1 MQIPVVLNRIADDTS
16 NEVFKNQDKSH
27 HLQL

>member
-1 MQIPVVLNRIADDTS
+1 MQIPVVLNRIVDDTS
-16 NEVFKNQDKSH
+16 NEVLKNQYKSH